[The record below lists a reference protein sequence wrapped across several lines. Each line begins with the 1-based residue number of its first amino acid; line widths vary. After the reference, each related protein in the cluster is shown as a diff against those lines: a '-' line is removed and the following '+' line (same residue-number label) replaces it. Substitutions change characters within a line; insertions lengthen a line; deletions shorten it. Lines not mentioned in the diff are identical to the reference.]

1 MSDTK
6 NSTNPTSAR
15 SDEQTR
21 DCDRCGRDRPTSI
34 ERFTV
39 TASDFSAGTAAY
51 ERVLLCG
58 DCWQNARDE
67 LRRSFA

>member
-1 MSDTK
+1 MT
-6 NSTNPTSAR
+6 PTDSGT
-15 SDEQTR
+15 DETDSYSNKQTR
-21 DCDRCGRDRPTSI
+21 DCDRCGRDRPTNI

-39 TASDFSAGTAAY
+39 TASNFSAGTAAY

>member
-1 MSDTK
+1 MSE
-6 NSTNPTSAR
+6 TSIEATG
-15 SDEQTR
+15 DEQRR
-21 DCDRCGRDRPTSI
+21 DCDRCGRDRPTNV

>member
-1 MSDTK
+1 M
-6 NSTNPTSAR
+6 NSAR
-15 SDEQTR
+15 NGNQTNSRGNEQQR
-21 DCDRCGRDRPTSI
+21 DCDRCGRDRPTNT

-39 TASDFSAGTAAY
+39 TASDFSASTAAY

-58 DCWQNARDE
+58 DCWQNARDV